1 MRAFGPRKRRIFGQI
16 SLRSRVAEAL
26 TRPGVDLLVM
36 ALILASLAVV
46 IAERA
51 LAPSGGEIAWLGTID
66 LALTGVFAV
75 ELSIRFYAAK
85 KKRRFFRR
93 YWLDMLS
100 LLPAVGA
107 LPSLRLLRLLRL
119 FRLGLLFSR
128 RFTFVQGLIRLN
140 IYEVWVLVLTT
151 LILVVGG
158 GGLVFLFE
166 GNSSPDFSTLSGSL
180 WWALESIIAGE
191 PIGPIPTSSAGR
203 TVLVLVM
210 LAGMTLFAVFTGVI
224 SAAMIDRLS
233 GRKETWDMDLDELEG
248 HVVVCG
254 YNAGVPALLHEL
266 AIEPDLSRSPIVLVN
281 ELDEP
286 PDPRKLGLRPE
297 LVYHVRGDH
306 TKLELLRRVGIEKAS
321 RAVVMADAIH
331 HVNSED
337 RDARTVLAAL
347 TIEKLNPKIYCTVE
361 LMDPANESHLRV
373 AGVEAILMRNDL
385 SGRMLATACR
395 HPDLVNVIMELITMH
410 RGETIHH
417 VPGPKKA
424 TAFGELMTEVKR
436 ARNALPIA
444 VERDGQPLRINPPHD
459 FLVEPTDYLVVISGP
474 RDSWR

>member
-1 MRAFGPRKRRIFGQI
+1 VRAFGPRKRRIFGQI

-107 LPSLRLLRLLRL
+107 LPSLRLLRMLRL

-254 YNAGVPALLHEL
+254 YNAGVPALLREL
-266 AIEPDLSRSPIVLVN
+266 AIEPDLSRARSCWSTR
-281 ELDEP
+281 LDEP

-297 LVYHVRGDH
+297 LVYHVRRPHEARAPPPGWH
-306 TKLELLRRVGIEKAS
+306 QRAS
-321 RAVVMADAIH
+321 RGGGRRYH
-331 HVNSED
+331 H
-337 RDARTVLAAL
+337 
-347 TIEKLNPKIYCTVE
+347 
-361 LMDPANESHLRV
+361 
-373 AGVEAILMRNDL
+373 
-385 SGRMLATACR
+385 
-395 HPDLVNVIMELITMH
+395 
-410 RGETIHH
+410 
-417 VPGPKKA
+417 
-424 TAFGELMTEVKR
+424 
-436 ARNALPIA
+436 
-444 VERDGQPLRINPPHD
+444 
-459 FLVEPTDYLVVISGP
+459 
-474 RDSWR
+474 